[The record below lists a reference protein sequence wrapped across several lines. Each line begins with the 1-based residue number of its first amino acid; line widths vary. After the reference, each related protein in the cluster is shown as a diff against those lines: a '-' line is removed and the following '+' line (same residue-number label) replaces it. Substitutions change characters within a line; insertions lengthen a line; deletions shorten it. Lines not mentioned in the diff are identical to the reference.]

1 MNNVQ
6 GLLCVGS
13 SWMAQIIVC
22 PFMYAQCNE
31 SIVHCYHLTG
41 IAESKHLVLCLRIT
55 QLQK

>member
-1 MNNVQ
+1 MNNMQ

-22 PFMYAQCNE
+22 PFMYAHCDE
-31 SIVHCYHLTG
+31 SIVHSYHLTG
-41 IAESKHLVLCLRIT
+41 VVDLVLCHRIT